1 MDFFEK
7 KGFLLFFWLI
17 GSDCYEGQSKQ
28 KKAVQSYQIRFL
40 EWCCKED

>member
-28 KKAVQSYQIRFL
+28 KKLFKAIRF
-40 EWCCKED
+40 DS